1 MELLNKYFQNKTFR
15 HDNAAYFC
23 SSKIPTYFYMK
34 QKKNS
39 SLFILIFLGM
49 MTAFGPFVTDMYLPT
64 LPAMSEYF
72 ITSSSMVQ
80 LGLTTSMIGLAVG
93 QLFFGPLSDKYGRR
107 PPLIAAMSLFLLS
120 TIGCIY
126 SQTIL
131 QFVSFRLIQ
140 GIAGAGGIVIS
151 RSIAADKYCGR
162 ELGKMLAIIGAVN
175 GVAPIAAPMG
185 GGLLAGH
192 TGWQGIFWCLFGLGI
207 ILLAGSFH
215 FEESLP
221 AENRKAT
228 KWKDMYLSF
237 GRALRNRRYVCYIL
251 QFGFAQSVLFANI
264 ASAPFIMQQHYG
276 FSPMTFSVCF
286 GINAI
291 AIVVSAAASVKF
303 RHSEQ
308 ALFTG
313 SAGMIFFSILL
324 CGALITRCSFWIYEI
339 LLVCLL
345 SMLGLTFTAS
355 NTLAM
360 DCERENAGTAS
371 ALLGALGFAFGGIVS
386 PLVGLGDIMTTTGV
400 IFLVGSLSSF
410 ACTWYALRNRPF
422 QHAAEMIRK

>member
-1 MELLNKYFQNKTFR
+1 
-15 HDNAAYFC
+15 
-23 SSKIPTYFYMK
+23 MK

-39 SLFILIFLGM
+39 SLFILVFLGM

-72 ITSSSMVQ
+72 STSSSMVQ

-120 TIGCIY
+120 SIGCIY

-140 GIAGAGGIVIS
+140 GIAGAGGIVVS
-151 RSIAADKYCGR
+151 RSIAADRYSGR
-162 ELGKMLAIIGAVN
+162 ELGKMLAIIGAIN

-185 GGLLAGH
+185 GGLLADH
-192 TGWQGIFWCLFGLGI
+192 VGWQGIFWCLFALGI

-228 KWKDMYLSF
+228 RWKDMYLNF
-237 GRALRNRRYVCYIL
+237 GRVLHNRQYVCYIL

-303 RHSEQ
+303 RRSEQ

-313 SAGMIFFSILL
+313 STGMIFFSTLL
-324 CGALITRCSFWIYEI
+324 CAALIVKCSFWIYEI

-386 PLVGLGDIMTTTGV
+386 PLVGLGDIMTSTGL
-400 IFLVGSLSSF
+400 IFLIGSLSSF
-410 ACTWYALRNRPF
+410 ACTWYALRNHTL
-422 QHAAEMIRK
+422 QHATEMIRK

>member
-1 MELLNKYFQNKTFR
+1 ML
-15 HDNAAYFC
+15 
-23 SSKIPTYFYMK
+23 
-34 QKKNS
+34 
-39 SLFILIFLGM
+39 
-49 MTAFGPFVTDMYLPT
+49 
-64 LPAMSEYF
+64 
-72 ITSSSMVQ
+72 
-80 LGLTTSMIGLAVG
+80 
-93 QLFFGPLSDKYGRR
+93 
-107 PPLIAAMSLFLLS
+107 AAMALFLLA
-120 TIGCIY
+120 TLACLFAPNIAV
-126 SQTIL
+126 
-131 QFVSFRLIQ
+131 FVAFRFVQ
-140 GIAGAGGIVIS
+140 GVAGAGGVVIS
-151 RSIAADKYCGR
+151 RSIAADRYVGH
-162 ELGKMLAIIGAVN
+162 ELAAMLALVGAVN
-175 GVAPIAAPMG
+175 GVATVAAPVG
-185 GGLLAGH
+185 GGMLAALGGWHAIFWFLLA
-192 TGWQGIFWCLFGLGI
+192 LGAV
-207 ILLAGSFH
+207 LLAACLWFR
-215 FEESLP
+215 ESLP
-221 AENRKAT
+221 VARRTQAN
-228 KWKDMYLSF
+228 WKTLSGTF
-237 GRALRNRRYVCYIL
+237 LDVLRNRAYLSYIL
-251 QFGFAQSVLFANI
+251 QYGFAMSVLFVNI